1 MRISRKKGREE
12 RPRSSGEAGMLL
24 PTFSKSGF
32 TLVEVMV
39 AVFFGAMILVAATS
53 FIFSMGELWGRGA
66 ETRLFH
72 KHARGVSRFI
82 EQAFEK
88 ASLTSINT
96 SEDGVVVWGE
106 RGGAANKGRKFM
118 TFELRDSP
126 GAFAWPEERL
136 PFVVCSLEYDESE
149 GLFILWQSRLEE
161 NFQDE
166 EPRRSLISPF
176 VRDFKYHYIDYEEE
190 NPEWEILDDPKTESA
205 TELLIPQR
213 LELVFEFQGEQIT
226 RQIDV
231 PSTFSGVP
239 LF

>member
-1 MRISRKKGREE
+1 MRGGFIKGREE
-12 RPRSSGEAGMLL
+12 RPRFSREARTLL
-24 PTFSKSGF
+24 PTSAVAGF

-72 KHARGVSRFI
+72 KHTRGVSRFI
-82 EQAFEK
+82 EQSFEK
-88 ASLTSINT
+88 ASLRSMES
-96 SEDGVVVWGE
+96 SESGVVTWAE
-106 RGGAANKGRKFM
+106 RGGAVNKGRKFM

-126 GAFAWPEERL
+126 GAFVWPEEPL
-136 PFVVCSLEYDESE
+136 PFVVCSLEYDERE

-161 NFQDE
+161 DYQDQ
-166 EPRRSLISPF
+166 EPRRTSISPF
-176 VRDFKYHYIDYEEE
+176 VKDFRYHYIDYTEE

-205 TELLIPQR
+205 TELVIPQR
-213 LELVFEFQGEQIT
+213 LELVFEYQGEEIT

-231 PSTFSGVP
+231 PTTFTGVP

>member
-1 MRISRKKGREE
+1 MKGARKVEPSYG
-12 RPRSSGEAGMLL
+12 S
-24 PTFSKSGF
+24 SGF

-82 EQAFEK
+82 EQALDK
-88 ASLTSINT
+88 ASLTSINA
-96 SEDGVVVWGE
+96 SEEGIVVWGE
-106 RGGAANKGRKFM
+106 RGGASNNGKQFL
-118 TFELRDSP
+118 TFELPNSP
-126 GAFAWPEERL
+126 GALVWAEEPL
-136 PFVVCSLEYDESE
+136 PFVVCSLEYDLDD

-161 NFQDE
+161 DYQDQ
-166 EPRRSLISPF
+166 EPRRTLISPWVKGF
-176 VRDFKYHYIDYEEE
+176 RYHYIDYEEE

-205 TELLIPQR
+205 NVFMVPQR
-213 LELVFEFQGEQIT
+213 LELVFLYQGEEIV
-226 RQIDV
+226 RQINV